1 MKNNEGSIFLIS
13 AINKEINFLFDNF
26 LSELEITKTESMYL
40 RVIHNNPGITQYEIA
55 KLRKIEKSL
64 VTKYITNL
72 EDKGLIEKKL
82 LDKRKKG
89 LYLIEDGQKAIK
101 FIDDFIPDLQEK
113 FKDHFTDEESKFF
126 NTLLK
131 KLKLRLEEVNERES

>member
-40 RVIHNNPGITQYEIA
+40 RLIYNNPGITQYEIS

-113 FKDHFTDEESKFF
+113 FKDLFTDEESKFF

>member
-1 MKNNEGSIFLIS
+1 MKNNEGSILLIS

-40 RVIHNNPGITQYEIA
+40 RLIYNNPGITQYEIS

-72 EDKGLIEKKL
+72 EDKGLIEKKM

-89 LYLIEDGQKAIK
+89 LYLIEDGLKAIK
-101 FIDDFIPDLQEK
+101 FIDAFIPDLQEK
-113 FKDHFTDEESKFF
+113 FKDLFTDEESKSF
-126 NTLLK
+126 NSLLK

>member
-1 MKNNEGSIFLIS
+1 ML
-13 AINKEINFLFDNF
+13 
-26 LSELEITKTESMYL
+26 Y
-40 RVIHNNPGITQYEIA
+40 
-55 KLRKIEKSL
+55 
-64 VTKYITNL
+64 
-72 EDKGLIEKKL
+72 
-82 LDKRKKG
+82 KRKKG

-113 FKDHFTDEESKFF
+113 FKDLFTDEESKFF

>member
-113 FKDHFTDEESKFF
+113 FKDIFTNEESKFF
-126 NTLLK
+126 NNLLK

>member
-40 RVIHNNPGITQYEIA
+40 RLIYNNPGITQYEKS

-113 FKDHFTDEESKFF
+113 FKDLFTDEESKFF

>member
-113 FKDHFTDEESKFF
+113 FKDLFTDEESKFF

>member
-40 RVIHNNPGITQYEIA
+40 RVIHNNPGITQYEIS

-113 FKDHFTDEESKFF
+113 FKDIFTNEESKFF
-126 NTLLK
+126 NNLLK

>member
-40 RVIHNNPGITQYEIA
+40 RLIYNNPGITQYEIS

-113 FKDHFTDEESKFF
+113 FKDIFTNEESKFF
-126 NTLLK
+126 NNLLK

>member
-26 LSELEITKTESMYL
+26 LSGLEITKTESMYL

-113 FKDHFTDEESKFF
+113 FKDLFTDEESKFF

>member
-40 RVIHNNPGITQYEIA
+40 RLIYNNPGITQYEIS

-113 FKDHFTDEESKFF
+113 FKDIFTNEESKFF
-126 NTLLK
+126 NNLLK
-131 KLKLRLEEVNERES
+131 KLKLRLEEINERES

>member
-40 RVIHNNPGITQYEIA
+40 RLIYNNPGITQYEIA

-113 FKDHFTDEESKFF
+113 FKDIFTNEESKFF
-126 NTLLK
+126 NNLLK

>member
-1 MKNNEGSIFLIS
+1 MKNNEGSILLIS

-40 RVIHNNPGITQYEIA
+40 RLIYNNPGITQYEIS

-72 EDKGLIEKKL
+72 EDKGLIEKKM

-89 LYLIEDGQKAIK
+89 LYLIEDGIKAIK
-101 FIDDFIPDLQEK
+101 FIDAFIPDLQEK
-113 FKDHFTDEESKFF
+113 FKDLFTHEESKFF
-126 NTLLK
+126 NSLLK
-131 KLKLRLEEVNERES
+131 KLKLRLEEVNERGI

>member
-1 MKNNEGSIFLIS
+1 MKNNEGAILLIS
-13 AINKEINFLFDNF
+13 TINREVNFLFDNF

-40 RVIHNNPGITQYEIA
+40 RLIHDNPGITQYEIS

-72 EDKGLIEKKL
+72 EDKGLIEKKF

-89 LYLIEDGQKAIK
+89 LYLIEGGRKAIK
-101 FIDDFIPDLQEK
+101 FIDDFVPDLQEQ
-113 FKDHFTDEESKFF
+113 FKNLFTDDESKFF

-131 KLKLRLEEVNERES
+131 KLKIRLEEINKREL

>member
-72 EDKGLIEKKL
+72 EDKGLIEKN
-82 LDKRKKG
+82 
-89 LYLIEDGQKAIK
+89 YLIK
-101 FIDDFIPDLQEK
+101 
-113 FKDHFTDEESKFF
+113 
-126 NTLLK
+126 
-131 KLKLRLEEVNERES
+131 ERKVYI

>member
-13 AINKEINFLFDNF
+13 VINKEINFLFDNF
-26 LSELEITKTESMYL
+26 LSELEITKTESIYL

-113 FKDHFTDEESKFF
+113 FKDLFTDEESKFF

>member
-1 MKNNEGSIFLIS
+1 MKNNEGSILLIS

-40 RVIHNNPGITQYEIA
+40 RLIHNNPGITQYEIA
-55 KLRKIEKSL
+55 KIRKIEKSL

-89 LYLIEDGQKAIK
+89 LYLIEDGKKAIK
-101 FIDDFIPDLQEK
+101 FIDEFIPDLQEK
-113 FKDHFTDEESKFF
+113 FKDLFTDEESKFF